1 MLWEALP
8 LCYRG
13 VCGSVRSEVIHI
25 WWNLRP
31 GVHWRA
37 DLPWLSGAM
46 SPDHAAVNPK
56 GLPGLAA
63 FRPPRGLGVW
73 YTAPPCESCS
83 RSPYVTG
90 T

>member
-1 MLWEALP
+1 MLQRSL
-8 LCYRG
+8 RF
-13 VCGSVRSEVIHI
+13 SEVRGHTHLVEPQA
-25 WWNLRP
+25 WGPL
-31 GVHWRA
+31 RA

-63 FRPPRGLGVW
+63 FRPPRGLGGW
-73 YTAPPCESCS
+73 YTAPPYESCS